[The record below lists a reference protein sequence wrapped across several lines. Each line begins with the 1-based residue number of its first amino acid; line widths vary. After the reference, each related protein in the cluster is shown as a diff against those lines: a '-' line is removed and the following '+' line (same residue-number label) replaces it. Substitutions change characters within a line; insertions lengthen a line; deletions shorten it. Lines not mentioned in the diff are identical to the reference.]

1 MAMICTW
8 DTWTNVLIDFAAQ
21 LYMAWQIADGHA
33 PYGEIAGTY
42 KGPRSA
48 HLNASWFQLFGG
60 GFQPLIVVNLLILAG
75 MICLICRLLSEIRE
89 RGEGSSAT
97 RQQAAVAF
105 SRPAHTVC
113 KAKPSL
119 SPGLVLP
126 GRSPSRWRQFA

>member
-1 MAMICTW
+1 MICTW

-42 KGPRSA
+42 KGALSA
-48 HLNASWFQLFGG
+48 HLNVSWFQLFGV

-89 RGEGSSAT
+89 RVEGSSAT
-97 RQQAAVAF
+97 RQQAVVAF

-119 SPGLVLP
+119 SPALVLP
-126 GRSPSRWRQFA
+126 GGSL